1 LDADGFGGSK
11 KKSLEA
17 TPERTHLAPVHHAVA
32 RVVVADDMF
41 ICVRVLRSDREAL
54 HVDAGL
60 LQFLDGVFGL
70 FVGVIDCYH

>member
-1 LDADGFGGSK
+1 
-11 KKSLEA
+11 
-17 TPERTHLAPVHHAVA
+17 
-32 RVVVADDMF
+32 MF